1 MIKYIMNKNVKEVI
15 KMDNKLI
22 LPMIIFL
29 TMFIIIIV
37 VLLILQ
43 NKRKNKY
50 KKTIE
55 ELDYEKNKLIGV
67 PILSELSKVRALVKT
82 DNLKQKLI
90 EWDEEFQ
97 DLKENKIDMLTDLIT
112 EADFLIERKDYKNAL
127 RKIAYIEMNLETL
140 KKKTENLLEQVRVI
154 TNSEERN
161 RAIVTKLKVIYRE
174 LENKFERTEKDYGPL
189 YNNIQ
194 EEFKKIDKKFK
205 VFETYMDKNDYVSVE
220 QIVIDLEENI
230 NNFKSYLELT
240 PSLILIATIMIPNK
254 IEETKTLYFRMQRD
268 GYPLDYLNIEYNI
281 KEINN
286 KTNDIIEKLK
296 IFKTENSEIELKTM
310 LDYFNT
316 IFSSFDK
323 EKEAKDI
330 FRENIKKL
338 KKKLESV
345 NKVVYDIYIQMDDI
359 KNTYDLSDAE
369 ISKFNA
375 INKTLEKINEDYKV
389 LFEHGKGRTF
399 AYSKLVEELDGLN
412 SRLTRLQD
420 DLDYRLK
427 SITSMKDDE
436 YRAKEQLNMIE
447 QLLLQAKAKL
457 KDYKIPVIPN
467 SYFIELKEASEAI
480 REIIKELDK
489 KPIVIKILNIRVD
502 TARDLVFKIYNKT
515 NDIVKS
521 VILCEKLITYGNRYR
536 STYPE
541 IDKALIEADELFR
554 KGKYKQSMDLSLK
567 AISTIDNT
575 VYSRFGLEE

>member
-1 MIKYIMNKNVKEVI
+1 MNN
-15 KMDNKLI
+15 NLI
-22 LPMIIFL
+22 LPIIIFL
-29 TMFIIIIV
+29 TMFIILIIV
-37 VLLILQ
+37 LIVLQ
-43 NKRKNKY
+43 NKRKSKF
-50 KKTIE
+50 KHTIE
-55 ELDYEKNKLIGV
+55 TLDYEKNKLIGV
-67 PILSELSKVRALVKT
+67 PILSELSKVRELVKT
-82 DNLKQKLI
+82 DDLKHKLSD
-90 EWDEEFQ
+90 WDEQFK
-97 DLKENKIDMLTDLIT
+97 DLKENKIDTLTDLIT
-112 EADFLIERKDYKNAL
+112 EADFLIDRRDYKNAL
-127 RKIAYIEMNLETL
+127 KKIAYIEISLESL
-140 KKKTENLLEQVRVI
+140 KKKTENLLEEVKVI
-154 TNSEERN
+154 TKSEERN
-161 RAIVTKLKVIYRE
+161 RSIVTKLKVVYRE
-174 LENKFERTEKDYGPL
+174 LESKFERTEKDYGPL
-189 YNNIQ
+189 CDNIK
-194 EEFKKIDKKFK
+194 EELSKIDKKFK
-205 VFETYMDKNDYVSVE
+205 TFELYMDKNDYVSVE
-220 QIVIDLEENI
+220 QVVIDLEENI
-230 NNFKSYLELT
+230 NSLKAYLEIT

-254 IEETKTLYFRMQRD
+254 IEETKTQYFRMQRD

-281 KEINN
+281 KEIN
-286 KTNDIIEKLK
+286 KKVSEIIEKLQ
-296 IFKTENSEIELKTM
+296 IFEIGNSEIELKTM

-323 EKEAKDI
+323 EKESKDI

-369 ISKFNA
+369 IGKFNA
-375 INKTLEKINEDYKV
+375 INKSLEKINEDYKV

-412 SRLTRLQD
+412 NRLTRLQD

-467 SYFIELKEASEAI
+467 SYFIELKEAGEAI

-521 VILCEKLITYGNRYR
+521 VILCEKLIVYGNRYR
-536 STYPE
+536 TTYQE
-541 IDKALIEADELFR
+541 IDEALTESTELFR

-567 AISTIDNT
+567 AISKVDET
-575 VYSRFGLEE
+575 VFSRFGLEE

>member
-1 MIKYIMNKNVKEVI
+1 
-15 KMDNKLI
+15 MDNKLI
-22 LPMIIFL
+22 LPIVIFL
-29 TMFIIIIV
+29 TMLIFTVIV
-37 VLLILQ
+37 VIILG
-43 NKRKNKY
+43 NKRKNNY

-67 PILSELSKVRALVKT
+67 PILSELSKVRELVKT
-82 DNLKQKLI
+82 ENLKQKLS

-97 DLKENKIDMLTDLIT
+97 DLKENKIDILTDLIT
-112 EADFLIERKDYKNAL
+112 EADFLIERNDYKNAL
-127 RKIAYIEMNLETL
+127 KKIAYIEISLESL
-140 KKKTENLLEQVRVI
+140 KKKTDNLLEQVKVI

-161 RAIVTKLKVIYRE
+161 RSIITKLKVIYRE
-174 LENKFERTEKDYGPL
+174 LESKFERTEKDYGPL
-189 YNNIQ
+189 SDNIKK
-194 EEFKKIDKKFK
+194 ELSKIDKKFK
-205 VFETYMDKNDYVSVE
+205 VFETHMDKNDYVSVE

-230 NNFKSYLELT
+230 NKFKTYLEIT

-254 IEETKTLYFRMQRD
+254 IEETKTQYFRMQRD

-281 KEINN
+281 KEIDKKVNE
-286 KTNDIIEKLK
+286 IIEKLK
-296 IFKTENSEIELKTM
+296 IFEIENSEIELKTM

-316 IFSSFDK
+316 IFSNFDK
-323 EKEAKDI
+323 EKESKDI

-338 KKKLESV
+338 KKKLENV

-359 KNTYDLSDAE
+359 KSTYDLSDAE
-369 ISKFNA
+369 IGKFNI
-375 INKTLEKINEDYKV
+375 INKSLEKINEDYKV

-412 SRLTRLQD
+412 NRLTRLQD

-447 QLLLQAKAKL
+447 QLLHQAKAKL

-467 SYFIELKEASEAI
+467 SYFIELKEAGEAI

-521 VILCEKLITYGNRYR
+521 VILCEKLIVYGNRYR
-536 STYPE
+536 TTYQE
-541 IDKALIEADELFR
+541 IDDALTESTELFR

-567 AISTIDNT
+567 AISAVDDT
-575 VYSRFGLEE
+575 VFSRFGLEE

>member
-1 MIKYIMNKNVKEVI
+1 MN
-15 KMDNKLI
+15 NKLI
-22 LPMIIFL
+22 LPVIIFL
-29 TMFIIIIV
+29 TMFIIIII
-37 VLLILQ
+37 VLLVIQ
-43 NKRKNKY
+43 NKRKNKF

-55 ELDYEKNKLIGV
+55 ELDYEKNRLIGV
-67 PILSELSKVRALVKT
+67 PILSELSKVKELVKT
-82 DNLKQKLI
+82 DDLKQKLSD
-90 EWDEEFQ
+90 WDDEFK
-97 DLKENKIDMLTDLIT
+97 DLKENKINILTDLIT
-112 EADFLIERKDYKNAL
+112 EADFLIERKDYKNAIK
-127 RKIAYIEMNLETL
+127 KIANIEINLDSL
-140 KKKTENLLEQVRVI
+140 KKKTENLLEEVKVI
-154 TNSEERN
+154 TGSEERN
-161 RAIVTKLKVIYRE
+161 RSIVTKLKAIYRE

-189 YNNIQ
+189 CDSIK
-194 EEFKKIDKKFK
+194 EEFTKIDKKFR
-205 VFETYMDKNDYVSVE
+205 VFESYMDKNDYVSVE
-220 QIVIDLEENI
+220 KIVVDLEENI
-230 NNFKSYLELT
+230 NNLKLFLEIT
-240 PSLILIATIMIPNK
+240 PSLVLIATIMIPNK
-254 IEETKTLYFRMQRD
+254 IEETKTQYFRMQRD

-281 KEINN
+281 KEIN
-286 KTNDIIEKLK
+286 KKVSDIIEKLK
-296 IFKTENSEIELKTM
+296 TFAVGNSEIELKTM

-323 EKEAKDI
+323 EKESKDI

-338 KKKLESV
+338 KQKLESI

-359 KNTYDLSDAE
+359 KNTYDLSDTE
-369 ISKFNA
+369 ISKFNT
-375 INKTLEKINEDYKV
+375 INKSLEKINEDYKI

-412 SRLTRLQD
+412 NRLTRLQD

-467 SYFIELKEASEAI
+467 SYFIELKEAGEAI

-521 VILCEKLITYGNRYR
+521 VILCEELIVYGNRYR
-536 STYPE
+536 TTYPE
-541 IDKALIEADELFR
+541 IDKALDESTELFR

-567 AISTIDNT
+567 AISEVDDT
-575 VYSRFGLEE
+575 VFSRFGLEE

>member
-1 MIKYIMNKNVKEVI
+1 MN
-15 KMDNKLI
+15 NKLI
-22 LPMIIFL
+22 LPVIIFL
-29 TMFIIIIV
+29 AMFIFAIII
-37 VLLILQ
+37 LILLK
-43 NKRKNKY
+43 NKRKSNY

-67 PILSELSKVRALVKT
+67 PILSELSKVRELVKT
-82 DNLKQKLI
+82 EDLKLKLA
-90 EWDEEFQ
+90 EWDEAFQ

-112 EADFLIERKDYKNAL
+112 EADFLIDRNDYKIAI
-127 RKIAYIEMNLETL
+127 RKIAFIEISLESL
-140 KKKTENLLEQVRVI
+140 KKKTDNLLEQVKVI

-161 RAIVTKLKVIYRE
+161 RTIVTKLKVIYRE
-174 LENKFERTEKDYGPL
+174 LESKFERTEKDYGPL
-189 YNNIQ
+189 CDNIK
-194 EEFKKIDKKFK
+194 EEFDKIDQKFK
-205 VFETYMDKNDYVSVE
+205 VFESYMDKNDYVSVE
-220 QIVIDLEENI
+220 QVVIDLEELI
-230 NNFKSYLELT
+230 NRFKAYLEIT

-254 IEETKTLYFRMQRD
+254 VEETKTQYFRMQRD

-281 KEINN
+281 KEIEKKVSN
-286 KTNDIIEKLK
+286 IIEKLK
-296 IFKTENSEIELKTM
+296 IFEIENSEIELKTM
-310 LDYFNT
+310 LEYFNT
-316 IFSSFDK
+316 IFSNFDK
-323 EKEAKDI
+323 ERESKDI

-338 KKKLESV
+338 KQKLESV

-359 KNTYDLSDAE
+359 KSTYDLSDVE
-369 ISKFNA
+369 ISKFNV
-375 INKTLEKINEDYKV
+375 IHKTLEKINEDYKT

-399 AYSKLVEELDGLN
+399 AYSKLVEELDGLSN
-412 SRLTRLQD
+412 RLTRLQD

-436 YRAKEQLNMIE
+436 TRAKEQLNMIE

-467 SYFIELKEASEAI
+467 GYFIELKEAGEAI

-521 VILCEKLITYGNRYR
+521 VVLCEKLIVYGNRYR
-536 STYPE
+536 TTYQE
-541 IDKALIEADELFR
+541 IDEALIESTELFK
-554 KGKYKQSMDLSLK
+554 KGKSTQSMDLSLK
-567 AISTIDNT
+567 AISQVDNT

>member
-1 MIKYIMNKNVKEVI
+1 
-15 KMDNKLI
+15 MDNKTI
-22 LPMIIFL
+22 LPVIIFL
-29 TMFIIIIV
+29 IMLITVIVTFI
-37 VLLILQ
+37 VLKS
-43 NKRKNKY
+43 KRKTKY

-55 ELDYEKNKLIGV
+55 ELDYEKNRLIGV
-67 PILSELSKVRALVKT
+67 PILSELSKVRELVKT
-82 DNLKQKLI
+82 DNLKQKLA
-90 EWDEEFQ
+90 EWDDEFQ

-112 EADFLIERKDYKNAL
+112 EADFLIERNDYKTAL
-127 RKIAYIEMNLETL
+127 KKIAYIEISLESL
-140 KKKTENLLEQVRVI
+140 KKKTENLLEQVKVI

-161 RAIVTKLKVIYRE
+161 RSIITKLKVIYRE

-189 YNNIQ
+189 CDNIK
-194 EEFKKIDKKFK
+194 EDLTLIDKKFK
-205 VFETYMDKNDYVSVE
+205 KFESFMDKNDYVSVE
-220 QIVIDLEENI
+220 QIVVDLEENI
-230 NNFKSYLELT
+230 NRLKNYLEIT

-281 KEINN
+281 KEIT
-286 KTNDIIEKLK
+286 KKVDSIIEKLK
-296 IFKTENSEIELKTM
+296 TFEIENSEIELKTM

-316 IFSSFDK
+316 IFTSFDK
-323 EKEAKDI
+323 EKESKDI

-338 KKKLESV
+338 KKKLESI
-345 NKVVYDIYIQMDDI
+345 NKIVYDIYIQMDDI

-369 ISKFNA
+369 IGKFNT
-375 INKTLEKINEDYKV
+375 INKSLEKINEDYKV

-399 AYSKLVEELDGLN
+399 AYSKLVEELDGLSN
-412 SRLTRLQD
+412 RLTRLQD

-447 QLLLQAKAKL
+447 QLLLQAKGKL

-467 SYFIELKEASEAI
+467 NYFIELKEAGEAI

-521 VILCEKLITYGNRYR
+521 VILCEKLIVYGNRYR
-536 STYPE
+536 STYPNIE
-541 IDKALIEADELFR
+541 TALDESTELFR

-567 AISTIDNT
+567 AISEVDDT
-575 VYSRFGLEE
+575 VYSRFGLKE

>member
-1 MIKYIMNKNVKEVI
+1 
-15 KMDNKLI
+15 MDNKLI
-22 LPMIIFL
+22 FPIIIFL
-29 TMFIIIIV
+29 AMFITVIV
-37 VLLILQ
+37 VLIILQ

-50 KKTIE
+50 KHTIE

-67 PILSELSKVRALVKT
+67 PILSELSKVRELVKT
-82 DNLKQKLI
+82 ENLKQKLS

-97 DLKENKIDMLTDLIT
+97 DIKDNKIDMLTDLIT
-112 EADFLIERKDYKNAL
+112 EADFLIERKDYKSAV
-127 RKIAYIEMNLETL
+127 RKIAFIEISLESL
-140 KKKTENLLEQVRVI
+140 KKKTDNLLQQVRVI

-161 RAIVTKLKVIYRE
+161 RSIVTKLKVIYRE
-174 LENKFERTEKDYGPL
+174 LESKFERTEKDYGPL
-189 YNNIQ
+189 CDNIS
-194 EEFKKIDKKFK
+194 EELRKIDKKFK
-205 VFETYMDKNDYVSVE
+205 VFEAYMDKNDYVSVE

-230 NNFKSYLELT
+230 NMLKNYLELT
-240 PSLILIATIMIPNK
+240 PSLILISTIMIPNK
-254 IEETKTLYFRMQRD
+254 IEETKTQYFRMQRD
-268 GYPLDYLNIEYNI
+268 GYPLDYLNIEYNL
-281 KEINN
+281 KEINK
-286 KTNDIIEKLK
+286 KTEDIITKLQK
-296 IFKTENSEIELKTM
+296 FETENTEIELKTM
-310 LDYFNT
+310 LEYFNT

-323 EKEAKDI
+323 ERESKDI

-338 KKKLESV
+338 KHKLESV

-359 KNTYDLSDAE
+359 KSTYDLSDAE
-369 ISKFNA
+369 IGKFNI
-375 INKTLEKINEDYKV
+375 INKSLEQINEDYKI

-412 SRLTRLQD
+412 NRLTRLQD

-521 VILCEKLITYGNRYR
+521 VILCEKLIIYGNRYR

-541 IDKALIEADELFR
+541 IDKALVESTELFR

-567 AISTIDNT
+567 AISEVDED
-575 VYSRFGLEE
+575 VYLKFGLE

>member
-1 MIKYIMNKNVKEVI
+1 MNS
-15 KMDNKLI
+15 KLI

-37 VLLILQ
+37 ILIILQ
-43 NKRKNKY
+43 NKRKSKF
-50 KKTIE
+50 KRTIE
-55 ELDYEKNKLIGV
+55 ELDYEKNRLIGV
-67 PILSELSKVRALVKT
+67 PILSELSKVRELVKT
-82 DNLKQKLI
+82 DDLKQKLSD
-90 EWDEEFQ
+90 WDEEFK
-97 DLKENKIDMLTDLIT
+97 DLKENKIDTLTDLIT
-112 EADFLIERKDYKNAL
+112 EADFLIERKDYKTAL
-127 RKIAYIEMNLETL
+127 KKIAYIEISLESL
-140 KKKTENLLEQVRVI
+140 KKKTENLLEQVKVI
-154 TNSEERN
+154 TCSEERN
-161 RAIVTKLKVIYRE
+161 RSIITKLKVIYRE
-174 LENKFERTEKDYGPL
+174 LESKFERTEKDYGPL
-189 YNNIQ
+189 CDDIK
-194 EEFKKIDKKFK
+194 EELTKIDKKFK
-205 VFETYMDKNDYVSVE
+205 VFESHMDKNDYVSVE
-220 QIVIDLEENI
+220 KIVIELEENI
-230 NNFKSYLELT
+230 NNLKYFLDTT

-254 IEETKTLYFRMQRD
+254 IEETKTQYFRMQRD

-281 KEINN
+281 KEIN
-286 KTNDIIEKLK
+286 KKVSEIIEKLK
-296 IFKTENSEIELKTM
+296 KFEIGDSEIELKTM

-316 IFSSFDK
+316 IFTSFDK
-323 EKEAKDI
+323 EKESKDI

-338 KKKLESV
+338 KKKLETV

-359 KNTYDLSDAE
+359 KSTYDLSDAE
-369 ISKFNA
+369 ISKFNL
-375 INKTLEKINEDYKV
+375 INKSLEKINEDYKI

-399 AYSKLVEELDGLN
+399 AYSKLVEELDGLSN
-412 SRLTRLQD
+412 RLTRLQD

-467 SYFIELKEASEAI
+467 SYFIELKEAGEAI

-521 VILCEKLITYGNRYR
+521 VILCEQLIMYGNRYR
-536 STYPE
+536 TTYQKIDEALNEST
-541 IDKALIEADELFR
+541 ELFR

-567 AISTIDNT
+567 AISEVDDT
-575 VYSRFGLEE
+575 VFSRFGLEE